1 MVKIKKKPLQIK
13 KKMSP
18 KPLKKIKPK
27 LKKSQNKTDFT
38 SMSVDT
44 FLNHNF
50 EDVDS
55 DISSEDGEE
64 TITAD
69 VVEDSN
75 SHNEENLSD
84 GDSGD
89 EIENHKHALSKL
101 KDTDPEFYNFLQEND
116 KKLLEFNVSDDEIE
130 EGDDDDEETNNAPH
144 KLPQELEVASDE
156 SDFEDEEKVKDKGT
170 VTLKMLRNWESAI
183 QKDTSNKSITAVIQA
198 FHAALLTVSSEDE
211 QEPCQYKV
219 EGAAAFNGVIQLC
232 VIHLGPALQRF
243 LGLADGSKQPPH
255 KCKKFVKIKGILKDY
270 FMDLSKLLSGVTSTN
285 IQTVLLKHL
294 HFMSPFVVSY
304 PNITKS
310 ILKRLISI
318 WGTADEGVRVLAFLC
333 ILRITN
339 GQKAKFLDTV
349 LKAMYMTYVKNSK
362 FVSVGSLA
370 AINFMRRSLVEMFAL
385 DATVAYQHVFLYI
398 RQLAIH
404 LRNAITVNKKENVQA
419 VYNWQ
424 YINSLK
430 LWGNFLS
437 ATCHKPQLHQ
447 LVYPFVQVC
456 LGVLKL
462 VPTTQYYPLRFHV
475 VQILMDLS
483 RDTSVFIPILPF
495 ILEVLTSYDFN
506 KKHQKVSMKP
516 LQFMCLLR
524 ASKSQMMENGFKD
537 AIIEAVYGL
546 LLEYLAS
553 YSHSISYPDL
563 SLLCV
568 IQIKQ
573 FLKKCNNANYNRK
586 IKQLME
592 KIEQNSQFIET
603 ERSKVTLNIT
613 DFKQIEG
620 WESQIKAKGTPLGTF
635 FENWNKLHSVKKHKQ
650 LTQNDELGNYKLP
663 KIKKKPT
670 KVRSEGPVELFP
682 SDSEDSDASSQEK
695 KRKRGK
701 RGGKNANKKMRDE
714 SGPVEDGGEKDI
726 VEDIKMSDW

>member
-1 MVKIKKKPLQIK
+1 M
-13 KKMSP
+13 
-18 KPLKKIKPK
+18 
-27 LKKSQNKTDFT
+27 
-38 SMSVDT
+38 
-44 FLNHNF
+44 
-50 EDVDS
+50 
-55 DISSEDGEE
+55 
-64 TITAD
+64 
-69 VVEDSN
+69 
-75 SHNEENLSD
+75 
-84 GDSGD
+84 
-89 EIENHKHALSKL
+89 
-101 KDTDPEFYNFLQEND
+101 
-116 KKLLEFNVSDDEIE
+116 
-130 EGDDDDEETNNAPH
+130 
-144 KLPQELEVASDE
+144 
-156 SDFEDEEKVKDKGT
+156 
-170 VTLKMLRNWESAI
+170 
-183 QKDTSNKSITAVIQA
+183 
-198 FHAALLTVSSEDE
+198 
-211 QEPCQYKV
+211 
-219 EGAAAFNGVIQLC
+219 
-232 VIHLGPALQRF
+232 
-243 LGLADGSKQPPH
+243 
-255 KCKKFVKIKGILKDY
+255 
-270 FMDLSKLLSGVTSTN
+270 
-285 IQTVLLKHL
+285 
-294 HFMSPFVVSY
+294 
-304 PNITKS
+304 
-310 ILKRLISI
+310 KRLISI

-537 AIIEAVYGL
+537 AIIESVYGL

-568 IQIKQ
+568 IQVLFLWERVRRQNVEKQ
-573 FLKKCNNANYNRK
+573 
-586 IKQLME
+586 
-592 KIEQNSQFIET
+592 QNCC
-603 ERSKVTLNIT
+603 
-613 DFKQIEG
+613 
-620 WESQIKAKGTPLGTF
+620 
-635 FENWNKLHSVKKHKQ
+635 
-650 LTQNDELGNYKLP
+650 
-663 KIKKKPT
+663 
-670 KVRSEGPVELFP
+670 
-682 SDSEDSDASSQEK
+682 
-695 KRKRGK
+695 
-701 RGGKNANKKMRDE
+701 
-714 SGPVEDGGEKDI
+714 
-726 VEDIKMSDW
+726 

>member
-1 MVKIKKKPLQIK
+1 MVVIGNSTLQRLVTLRM
-13 KKMSP
+13 KKMA
-18 KPLKKIKPK
+18 KQLEVTH
-27 LKKSQNKTDFT
+27 TDC
-38 SMSVDT
+38 
-44 FLNHNF
+44 
-50 EDVDS
+50 DS
-55 DISSEDGEE
+55 D
-64 TITAD
+64 
-69 VVEDSN
+69 
-75 SHNEENLSD
+75 
-84 GDSGD
+84 D
-89 EIENHKHALSKL
+89 EIEKHRHALSKL

-243 LGLADGSKQPPH
+243 LGLADRSKQPPH

-339 GQKAKFLDTV
+339 DQKSKFLDTV

-437 ATCHKPQLHQ
+437 ANCHKPQLHQ

-483 RDTSVFIPILPF
+483 RDISVFVPILPF

-516 LQFMCLLR
+516 LQFTCLLR

-537 AIIEAVYGL
+537 SIIEAVYGL

-568 IQIKQ
+568 IEIKQ

-603 ERSKVTLNIT
+603 ERNKVTLNIT
-613 DFKQIEG
+613 DFKQIQG
-620 WESQIKAKGTPLGTF
+620 WESQIKAKGTPLGIF
-635 FENWNKLHSVKKHKQ
+635 FENWNKAHTFKMKKQITNNHQ
-650 LTQNDELGNYKLP
+650 LGDYKLP
-663 KIKKKPT
+663 TVNKKPA

-682 SDSEDSDASSQEK
+682 SDSEDSDGSSQKEK

-701 RGGKNANKKMRDE
+701 RGGNNANKRLRRE

>member
-1 MVKIKKKPLQIK
+1 
-13 KKMSP
+13 
-18 KPLKKIKPK
+18 
-27 LKKSQNKTDFT
+27 
-38 SMSVDT
+38 
-44 FLNHNF
+44 
-50 EDVDS
+50 
-55 DISSEDGEE
+55 
-64 TITAD
+64 
-69 VVEDSN
+69 
-75 SHNEENLSD
+75 
-84 GDSGD
+84 
-89 EIENHKHALSKL
+89 
-101 KDTDPEFYNFLQEND
+101 
-116 KKLLEFNVSDDEIE
+116 
-130 EGDDDDEETNNAPH
+130 
-144 KLPQELEVASDE
+144 
-156 SDFEDEEKVKDKGT
+156 
-170 VTLKMLRNWESAI
+170 
-183 QKDTSNKSITAVIQA
+183 
-198 FHAALLTVSSEDE
+198 
-211 QEPCQYKV
+211 
-219 EGAAAFNGVIQLC
+219 
-232 VIHLGPALQRF
+232 
-243 LGLADGSKQPPH
+243 
-255 KCKKFVKIKGILKDY
+255 
-270 FMDLSKLLSGVTSTN
+270 
-285 IQTVLLKHL
+285 
-294 HFMSPFVVSY
+294 MSPFVVSY

-483 RDTSVFIPILPF
+483 RDISVFVPILPF

-516 LQFMCLLR
+516 LQFTCLLR

-537 AIIEAVYGL
+537 SIIEAVYGL

-568 IQIKQ
+568 IQVLFLWERVRRQNVEKQ
-573 FLKKCNNANYNRK
+573 
-586 IKQLME
+586 
-592 KIEQNSQFIET
+592 QNCC
-603 ERSKVTLNIT
+603 
-613 DFKQIEG
+613 
-620 WESQIKAKGTPLGTF
+620 
-635 FENWNKLHSVKKHKQ
+635 
-650 LTQNDELGNYKLP
+650 
-663 KIKKKPT
+663 
-670 KVRSEGPVELFP
+670 
-682 SDSEDSDASSQEK
+682 
-695 KRKRGK
+695 
-701 RGGKNANKKMRDE
+701 
-714 SGPVEDGGEKDI
+714 
-726 VEDIKMSDW
+726 